1 MPVLSAVLTLPT
13 EPRARAAALDGLRG
27 LPGLSL
33 GVEHAGGR
41 LPVVLESSSR
51 AEDKAL
57 WEAVS
62 AVPQLLHVELVFAD
76 FSDLDDT
83 GGPPPRRRSSDR
95 HSPAL
100 LSLAMDQP

>member
-1 MPVLSAVLTLPT
+1 MPVLSAVLTLP
-13 EPRARAAALDGLRG
+13 PDPAARRAALDELAA
-27 LPGLSL
+27 LSGLSL

-83 GGPPPRRRSSDR
+83 GGPPPRRRSSAR
-95 HSPAL
+95 LSPAR
-100 LSLAMDQP
+100 LSTAMDQS

>member
-1 MPVLSAVLTLPT
+1 
-13 EPRARAAALDGLRG
+13 
-27 LPGLSL
+27 
-33 GVEHAGGR
+33 
-41 LPVVLESSSR
+41 VVLESASR

-83 GGPPPRRRSSDR
+83 GGPPPRRRSSAR
-95 HSPAL
+95 PSPAL
-100 LSLAMDQP
+100 LSPGMDQP